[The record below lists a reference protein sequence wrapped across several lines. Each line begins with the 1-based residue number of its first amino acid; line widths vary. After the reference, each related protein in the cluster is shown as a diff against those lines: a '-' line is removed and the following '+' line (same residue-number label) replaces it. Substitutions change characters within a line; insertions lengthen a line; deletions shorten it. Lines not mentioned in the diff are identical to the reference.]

1 MQENEK
7 QKILKQVIFLNI
19 SLVVA
24 EISAGVYSGSM
35 ALLADALHNL
45 GDVLALIISL
55 VALIYGAKKAT
66 DSMTF
71 GYIKAEMMA
80 AFLNALFLVVT
91 MLFILAESLHRLFVP
106 NEINAPIVIAASM
119 IALFINAFSTWL
131 LSQKSLEH
139 HHHEHDNHHHHHHE
153 DMNIK
158 AAYLHMLSD
167 AALSLS
173 VVVGG
178 VVIYF
183 FDIVVID
190 TLLSLLFSIYIIKE
204 TLPLL
209 RRSFFALMDANED
222 DIKEIEQLI
231 LVSSEV
237 ASVHDLHLYR
247 PNSRECYGSAHIVL
261 REDLCLSHIET
272 ILETVRERLSKAG
285 ITHFVLQPESIKY
298 NLKTGCCS
306 MH

>member
-183 FDIVVID
+183 FDIVLID